1 MVSPWGELPGPL
13 TPAFLSPR
21 RHLLCPLQSGLE
33 PTAAPRRK
41 GKKGKG
47 KGKRKGK
54 GKKRRNKELLERHE
68 ASVPSVVASQ
78 VESVTNPPL
87 RLLNPPRL
95 TQLR

>member
-1 MVSPWGELPGPL
+1 M
-13 TPAFLSPR
+13 
-21 RHLLCPLQSGLE
+21 QSDPE

-54 GKKRRNKELLERHE
+54 GKKRRNKELLEQHE

-87 RLLNPPRL
+87 RLLNLPQL